1 MLSRGVERMIVKGLD
16 REASISDAA
25 AASTTQSGVP
35 PALSGERF
43 EFSSSA
49 GRLSAYTAG
58 AGAPLLLIHSINAVG
73 SAAEVQP
80 LYDHYRKTHRV
91 IALDLPGF
99 GFSERSDRVYT
110 PQLMTDAITAT
121 IREIQE
127 RYGPAPVD
135 ALALSLSAEFLARAA
150 VMTPA
155 AFRSI
160 SLVSP
165 TGLAGKTPHRGT
177 PGKTLAIPGAHRIFR
192 GFGWSR
198 SLYRVLTLPRVIR
211 YFLERTWGGKEIDA
225 RLWQYD
231 IITARAPGAEF
242 APLYFLSGGL
252 FSADIDDIY
261 ERVSV
266 PVWMSHG
273 IRGDFT
279 DYHQIGLVEARTNW
293 RFSIFPTGALPHFE
307 VLDQFCTEFDRF
319 LAQR

>member
-1 MLSRGVERMIVKGLD
+1 MIVKGLAQ
-16 REASISDAA
+16 EARSSGAVA
-25 AASTTQSGVP
+25 VSTTRPDLP
-35 PALSGERF
+35 PALSGERV
-43 EFSSSA
+43 EFSSEA
-49 GRLSAYTAG
+49 GRLSAYVAG
-58 AGAPLLLIHSINAVG
+58 TGAPLLLIHSINAVG

-80 LYDHYRKTHRV
+80 LYDHYRKTRRV

-99 GFSERSDRVYT
+99 GFSERSDRAYT

-121 IREIQE
+121 VREIHE
-127 RYGPAPVD
+127 RYGRAPID

-150 VMTPA
+150 VSAPT
-155 AFRSI
+155 AFQSI

-165 TGLAGKTPHRGT
+165 TGLAGKKPHRSA
-177 PGKTLAIPGAHRIFR
+177 PGKTLAVPGAYRILR
-192 GFGWSR
+192 GFGWGR
-198 SLYRVLTLPRVIR
+198 ALYRVLTLPKVIR
-211 YFLERTWGGKEIDA
+211 YFLERTWGGKGIDA

-231 IITARAPGAEF
+231 ILTARPQGAEF

-279 DYHQIGLVEARTNW
+279 SYRQIALVKAHENW
-293 RFSIFPTGALPHFE
+293 RFSVFPTGALPHFE
-307 VLDQFCTEFDRF
+307 VLDQFCTEFDR
-319 LAQR
+319 LLTHR